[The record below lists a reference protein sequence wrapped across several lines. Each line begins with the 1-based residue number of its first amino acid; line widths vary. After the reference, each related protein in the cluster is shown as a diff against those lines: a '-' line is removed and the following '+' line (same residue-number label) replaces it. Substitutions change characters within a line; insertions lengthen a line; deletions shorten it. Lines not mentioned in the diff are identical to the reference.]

1 MSEIDEHIAESEP
14 SWVQRGF
21 IAFDTET
28 TGVDVDNDR
37 IVTAAAVVFINGV
50 EVESHEWLI
59 KVDVNIP
66 EGASAVHGVTNE
78 MSQSQGMEQVEALSE
93 IRQYLES
100 FGFPVVCF
108 NSSFDRKILDSNLE
122 RVGLEPLRGVTDI
135 CPYVIDKQQDKYVKG
150 KAQRR
155 LQPTVARYGLEL
167 NESDWHGAL
176 ADSRITGQLLLAQAV
191 RFPSLFQ
198 VDVQELADAVAQW
211 RDQQDREF
219 KEWLARQPPLSS

>member
-1 MSEIDEHIAESEP
+1 MSEFDEHIEQPEP

-28 TGVDVDNDR
+28 TGVDVANDR
-37 IVTAAAVVFINGV
+37 IVTAAAVVFIDGV
-50 EVESHEWLI
+50 EVESQEWLI

-78 MSQSQGMEQVEALSE
+78 MSQSQGMDQLQALSE
-93 IRQYLES
+93 IREYLAS

-108 NSSFDRKILDSNLE
+108 NSSFDRTILDSNLE
-122 RVGLEPLRGVTDI
+122 RLGLEPLRGVADI

-176 ADSRITGQLLLAQAV
+176 ADSRITGQLLLAQTV
-191 RFPSLFQ
+191 RFPHLFQ
-198 VDVQELADAVAQW
+198 VDVEELADAVAAW

-219 KEWLARQPPLSS
+219 KEWLARQPPRE